1 MCVFSDDDAQTSFD
15 CAKKL
20 LDKRNNK
27 EAFKYFN
34 KVLSSK
40 TKTDELHFQSLWG
53 KCVSGLVINKFDE
66 VKECANEILDD
77 NPEEINVLN
86 LLTQTHILCEEYD
99 EALQCGTTVL
109 KIESENMDALTL
121 RCDTLLKIG
130 NYDNSIRFIDRMLGI
145 DGENIHALSF
155 KVSALWSLRRF
166 DEAILYCDIILKIDK
181 NNSEA
186 KENREKLVEYLKEHR
201 NN

>member
-1 MCVFSDDDAQTSFD
+1 
-15 CAKKL
+15 
-20 LDKRNNK
+20 
-27 EAFKYFN
+27 
-34 KVLSSK
+34 
-40 TKTDELHFQSLWG
+40 
-53 KCVSGLVINKFDE
+53 
-66 VKECANEILDD
+66 
-77 NPEEINVLN
+77 
-86 LLTQTHILCEEYD
+86 
-99 EALQCGTTVL
+99 
-109 KIESENMDALTL
+109 
-121 RCDTLLKIG
+121 
-130 NYDNSIRFIDRMLGI
+130 MLGI